1 MKNLYLEFYT
11 GYEDLDWLTHLN
23 TSDKLEKTLAHDD
36 IDYDYTY
43 SFTTLGNYYNTESL
57 MRKLCT
63 FVGFSVSL
71 IFLIASVSLIY
82 FRLYTSLER
91 EKKKYESMYKLG
103 FSQKEMYRTI
113 GRKIKVLLW
122 IPFLIAIII
131 MWSGILYIDSQN
143 AVSSFGMS
151 IKYSIT
157 FIIVYFIFYRFVN
170 VIYRRKFLLNI

>member
-1 MKNLYLEFYT
+1 MYFC
-11 GYEDLDWLTHLN
+11 
-23 TSDKLEKTLAHDD
+23 
-36 IDYDYTY
+36 
-43 SFTTLGNYYNTESL
+43 
-57 MRKLCT
+57 R
-63 FVGFSVSL
+63 FSVSL